1 MWLDGSKSFEKRWRL
16 IGVLS
21 HDAIHA
27 ILLDSRLLLSIEDDF
42 LLVDG
47 LTVSNTTTTLVVRYA
62 YVLGIP
68 TTTRVVWIL

>member
-27 ILLDSRLLLSIEDDF
+27 RNKNVDSRLLLSIEDDF

-47 LTVSNTTTTLVVRYA
+47 LTVSNTTTTLVGRYA

-68 TTTRVVWIL
+68 TTS

>member
-1 MWLDGSKSFEKRWRL
+1 M
-16 IGVLS
+16 LS

-68 TTTRVVWIL
+68 TTRVVWIL